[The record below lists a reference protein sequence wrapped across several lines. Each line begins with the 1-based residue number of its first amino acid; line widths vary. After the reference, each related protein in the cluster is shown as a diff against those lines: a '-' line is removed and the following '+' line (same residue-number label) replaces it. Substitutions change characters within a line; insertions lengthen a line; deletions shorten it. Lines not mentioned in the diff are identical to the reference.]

1 MLQAGDTLPN
11 IDVVV
16 DDGRTISTADL
27 AKDMLVLYFYP
38 KDDTPGCTNEAA
50 QFSSAYDEFRKR
62 GATIVGV
69 SRDSVASHQK
79 FKKKYD
85 IPYALIADTQ
95 SQLCDAFGVV
105 VEKTMYGIKRMGLA
119 RSTFLIDKSGRIV
132 KVWPSVRVE
141 GHAQAVLAALP

>member
-1 MLQAGDTLPN
+1 MLQAGDTLPKL
-11 IDVVV
+11 DVVV

-27 AKDMLVLYFYP
+27 AEDTLVLYFYP

-50 QFSSAYDEFRKR
+50 QFSSACDEFRKR

-85 IPYALIADTQ
+85 IPYALVADTQ
-95 SQLCDAFGVV
+95 SQLCDALGVV

-119 RSTFLIDKSGRIV
+119 RSTFLIDRSGTIV